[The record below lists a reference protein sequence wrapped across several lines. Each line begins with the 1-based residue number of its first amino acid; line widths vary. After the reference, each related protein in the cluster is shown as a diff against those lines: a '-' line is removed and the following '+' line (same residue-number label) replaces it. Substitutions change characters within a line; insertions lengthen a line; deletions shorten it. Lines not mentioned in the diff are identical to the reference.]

1 MNIDKTSLYMQ
12 DASGGIR
19 VWTIWAEDFE
29 IYISHGTL
37 GGEEQIQ
44 TEYIEWGL
52 ASRSREEQV
61 QSRINSR
68 INKKKDKGY
77 SESIEKARSG
87 RPSNLMGFPKP
98 MLAAKYEN
106 VKYVDFSKTFV
117 QYKYDGH
124 RCLIAND
131 NGQLIAYSRNGKP
144 IESIEHILA
153 HMVIPEGAVID
164 GELYIH
170 GSRLQKIG
178 SLVKR
183 KQKESRMLKYHC
195 YDMVSELSF
204 AQRYDLLKTYHL
216 GGNALLAPTWSAAR
230 DFDVENDLIIAKES
244 GYEGLML
251 RVDGTGYED
260 GRRSKSLLKVKS
272 VQDDEYTVVQ
282 ITSSKDNWAILHCE
296 LPDGGRFSVTAPG
309 AVFEKEYVLKNA
321 RAFIGKQ
328 VTVEYAMLTEDGKP
342 FHPVATQWRNKN
354 DE

>member
-1 MNIDKTSLYMQ
+1 
-12 DASGGIR
+12 
-19 VWTIWAEDFE
+19 
-29 IYISHGTL
+29 
-37 GGEEQIQ
+37 
-44 TEYIEWGL
+44 
-52 ASRSREEQV
+52 
-61 QSRINSR
+61 
-68 INKKKDKGY
+68 
-77 SESIEKARSG
+77 
-87 RPSNLMGFPKP
+87 
-98 MLAAKYEN
+98 
-106 VKYVDFSKTFV
+106 
-117 QYKYDGH
+117 
-124 RCLIAND
+124 
-131 NGQLIAYSRNGKP
+131 
-144 IESIEHILA
+144 
-153 HMVIPEGAVID
+153 VID